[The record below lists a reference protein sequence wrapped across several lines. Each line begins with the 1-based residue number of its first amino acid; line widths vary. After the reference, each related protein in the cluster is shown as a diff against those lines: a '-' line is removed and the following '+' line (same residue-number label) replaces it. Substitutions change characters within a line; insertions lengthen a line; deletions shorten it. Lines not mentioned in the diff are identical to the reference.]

1 MENEIRVVSD
11 DSPRLATHAPPRE
24 PGHEASLGD
33 LFKQLAQ
40 DSSTLVKQEMALAK
54 AEIRENMRSMIKDVA
69 LLAAGG
75 AILLV
80 GVLVLTAFLV
90 ALLGDLLGDEY
101 WLGALIIGLIYAA
114 VGAVLLM
121 KGKNQLQQDD
131 MRPDRTIAT
140 LKEDKR
146 WASAEIDQVKRGITS

>member
-1 MENEIRVVSD
+1 MEKEIRVVSD
-11 DSPRLATHAPPRE
+11 HSSPTTRASAPGIGE
-24 PGHEASLGD
+24 EASLGD

-40 DSSTLVKQEMALAK
+40 DSGTLVKQEMALAK
-54 AEIRENMRSMIKDVA
+54 AEIRENMRSMTKDVA

-75 AILLV
+75 AVLLV

-90 ALLGDLLGDEY
+90 ALLGDILGDEY

-114 VGAVLLM
+114 IGAFLLA
-121 KGKNQLQQDD
+121 KGKKQLQQDD